1 MFRVGLTGGIGS
13 GKTLICKIFEMLGIP
28 VYYADLQAKKIM
40 TTDPKINA
48 KLTEYF
54 GETVFKEGKP
64 DMEKI
69 AAIVFSNTNALN
81 LLNSLIHPLV
91 RNDFDIWSRTRQK
104 SAYVIQEAAILF
116 ETGASKLLDYTIA
129 ITAPEDLRIKRVMDR
144 DHIDRKNVLARIRNQ
159 MDDAERNSMA
169 DAVVINDD
177 TVLVIPQV
185 VELHHKLLNLAAGK
199 QVKSKK

>member
-1 MFRVGLTGGIGS
+1 MVRVGLTGGIGS
-13 GKTLICKIFEMLGIP
+13 GKTLICKVFETLGIP

-48 KLTEYF
+48 KLTEYL
-54 GETVFKEGKP
+54 GETVLKEGEP
-64 DMEKI
+64 DREKI
-69 AAIVFSNTNALN
+69 ASIVFSNPNALN

-91 RNDFDIWSRTRQK
+91 RNDFDIWSRARHE

-159 MDDAERNSMA
+159 IDETERNSMA
-169 DAVVINDD
+169 DAVIVNDD

-185 VELHHKLLNLAAGK
+185 VELHRKLLDLARE
-199 QVKSKK
+199 SK